1 MVMKTCLR
9 MSRGSV
15 IAHHPKD
22 VVVVVNSRRN
32 FTTFTT
38 TTIMST
44 FFILLIWISSVA
56 DAQDQQLQYRLL
68 EEQSSDTY
76 VGDVA
81 VDAHL
86 NSKYNSTELAKLRFS
101 FLTQPQLDREYF
113 YIHET
118 KGLIRTTGRV
128 DRDLICPGK
137 PTCMLKFDVAVR
149 PVKFFQIIKVIIEI
163 IDLNDNPPVFPR
175 RHVLHQMSESAVPGT
190 SFSIPAATDPD
201 SAKFSV
207 KSYRLNSRSDKFD
220 LRVRET
226 ADGTTDLR
234 IVLND
239 ELDRENMEYFQC
251 EIVAEDGG
259 DEPKS
264 GTVMIDIEVLDA
276 NDNDPVFENSTYE
289 VHVFENT
296 PLYTTIVRVKAKDP
310 DESAN
315 GDVVYQFSKHTQQD
329 YGHLFAIDSSTGE
342 IYIYGDLDFEQ
353 GNIYLLSV
361 TANDRGPDS
370 LPAHATVVVRVQDIN
385 DNPPA
390 ITVNTL
396 TTNGDAHVSE
406 SAPPGTFIAH
416 ISVADADSGPNGKF
430 SCAVDNGNFQLQK
443 LYQTEYKIITAHT
456 FDRELHPFFD
466 LTLQCTDK
474 GTHPQTSYAHI
485 RVTVMDEND
494 HTPQFTQ
501 YFYTATIIENNHRDD
516 FVIEVTANDRDAD
529 QNGQV
534 HYKLAENAKN
544 LVAIEEETGIITA
557 NVIFDHEE
565 VHELEFNVIAMD
577 GGANPRSS
585 TATVVLT
592 VMDVDDEKPKF
603 VNEKYAFGAAENQPP
618 NTDVGQVIAVDRDSE
633 PYNHFTYSLIHQDN
647 TRDVFMI
654 DPHSGWIR
662 TKIRLDREDDPVY
675 FLVAVAQSDDELDSS
690 TATVSIYVADKNDNA
705 PQFDFPTPRN
715 NTLYVSY
722 DTPPGHVFTRLKAHD
737 RDTGKNGKINFFIE
751 EGNLNEMFAVDTDS
765 GAVSVNKGLDSYRKK
780 KFSLRVVAKDLGNPQ
795 QSSVA
800 EMNVHISGGA
810 AFQRSRGTRIST
822 NNLII
827 IIIFIVATVILAI
840 ITIVVVV
847 IIRRRDQNPPEPGSP
862 KETEKMLPIHTMP
875 PSSTPSHSQY
885 GSNTQ
890 NSIPNGSKYVM
901 TTTLSSGNPSAQNRK
916 QKTLSLLSNPDEQ
929 EPMPSRGRRIM
940 ESGNPA
946 STALLSQ
953 VSKLVVEFSH
963 NKQSKQF

>member
-1 MVMKTCLR
+1 MV
-9 MSRGSV
+9 
-15 IAHHPKD
+15 
-22 VVVVVNSRRN
+22 
-32 FTTFTT
+32 
-38 TTIMST
+38 
-44 FFILLIWISSVA
+44 LLGLLASLAS
-56 DAQDQQLQYRLL
+56 AQDEPIHYKLL
-68 EEQSSDTY
+68 EELEADTY

-81 VDAHL
+81 VDAKL

-101 FLTQPQLDREYF
+101 FLTQPDLNREYF

-118 KGLIRTTGRV
+118 SGVIRTTGRI
-128 DRDLICPGK
+128 DRDVICPAQ
-137 PTCMLKFDVAVR
+137 PSCVLKFDVAVR
-149 PVKFFQIIKVIIEI
+149 PVKFFQIIKVTIEI
-163 IDLNDNPPVFPR
+163 LDMNDNPPVFPR

-190 SFSIPAATDPD
+190 SFSVPAATDPD
-201 SAKFSV
+201 SSVYSV

-234 IVLND
+234 IVLNG
-239 ELDRENMEYFQC
+239 ELDRESMEYYQC

-259 DEPKS
+259 DPPKS
-264 GTVMIDIEVLDA
+264 GTVLIDIEILDA

-296 PLYTTIVRVKAKDP
+296 PLYTTIIRVKAKDP

-315 GDVVYQFSKHTQQD
+315 GDVVYQFSKHTQQS
-329 YGHLFAIDSSTGE
+329 YGHLFAIDSTTGE
-342 IYIYGDLDFEQ
+342 IYVYGELDYEQ

-370 LPAHATVVVRVQDIN
+370 LPAHATVIVRVEDIN

-406 SAPPGTFIAH
+406 NAPPGTFVAH
-416 ISVADADSGPNGKF
+416 ISVEDADSGQNKKF

-443 LYQTEYKIITAHT
+443 LYQTEYKIVTAHT

-474 GTHPQTSYAHI
+474 GTQPQTSYAHI

-516 FVIEVTANDRDAD
+516 FVIEVTATDRDAD
-529 QNGQV
+529 KNGQV
-534 HYKLAENAKN
+534 HYKLADNAKN

-577 GGANPRSS
+577 GGDVPRSS

-603 VNEKYAFGAAENQPP
+603 VQDKYAFGVAENQPP
-618 NTDVGQVIAVDRDSE
+618 STEVGQVVAVDRDSE
-633 PYNHFTYSLIHQDN
+633 PYNKFTYSLVPQDPEK
-647 TRDVFMI
+647 DVFMI
-654 DPHSGWIR
+654 DPHNGWIR
-662 TKIRLDREDDPVY
+662 TKQRLDREEDPVY
-675 FLVAVAQSDDELDSS
+675 YLMVYAQSDDLMDSS
-690 TATVSIYVADKNDNA
+690 TASVSIYVADKNDNA

-722 DTPPGHVFTRLKAHD
+722 DTPPGHIFTRLKARD
-737 RDTGKNGKINFFIE
+737 GDTGKNAKLNFFIE
-751 EGNLNEMFAVDTDS
+751 GGNTNEIFAVDLDS
-765 GAVSVNKGLDSYRKK
+765 GAVSVNKGLSKYKNKK
-780 KFSLRVVAKDLGNPQ
+780 ISLRVTATDQGEPK

-800 EMNVHISGGA
+800 ELNIAIGGGA
-810 AFQRSRGTRIST
+810 AFQHSRGGRIST

-827 IIIFIVATVILAI
+827 IIIFIVATVLLAI
-840 ITIVVVV
+840 VTVVVV
-847 IIRRRDQNPPEPGSP
+847 IIIRRRDREPPEPGSP
-862 KETEKMLPIHTMP
+862 KETEKMLPVLSAP
-875 PSSTPSHSQY
+875 PASTPSHSQY
-885 GSNTQ
+885 GSNNQ
-890 NSIPNGSKYVM
+890 NSIPNGGKYVM
-901 TTTLSSGNPSAQNRK
+901 TTTLSSSAPGSSGNPSSRK
-916 QKTLSLLSNPDEQ
+916 QKTLSLLSNPDE
-929 EPMPSRGRRIM
+929 EAAPSKGRRIM
-940 ESGNPA
+940 EAGSPVKAPLLPQVGVFALQRGSVRNLPA
-946 STALLSQ
+946 CPYGTASEHPPVRSRGVFVRVIPRATLRLR
-953 VSKLVVEFSH
+953 E
-963 NKQSKQF
+963 